1 MNGRL
6 RYIYEPTIDQM
17 GGKSPEVAGLAGSP
31 VASPFGTPSEAAY
44 PPVRGAR
51 GGSWSP
57 NDPSRSLTVTG
68 SLPQRGRRPIRSNVG
83 ARQLARLEE
92 GLAERDLTVLQ
103 RVGEHG
109 FLTREQIT
117 RFVFTQHASKQT
129 AERTSR
135 RVLKRLDR
143 DGLLRSLPRRQ
154 GGVYG
159 GSTPAVWQLT
169 SAGARLLRGAA
180 GRAHRVSVPSV
191 RWLNHCLV
199 VAETHL
205 SIREYGDSS
214 QREIAVSVEQ
224 AGWRSRTGLGG
235 EAIWL
240 KPDLFARIA
249 GTDDEGEYHD
259 YWFVEVDLGTESLP
273 TLLRKAGQYQAHYQ
287 SRVEQ
292 DQLGTFPLVLWV
304 FAGHGAEVRRVEFAT
319 RLRRSRSQDGGRLH
333 RTATISTIADVLASP
348 STTPGGS
355 A

>member
-6 RYIYEPTIDQM
+6 RDADEPTIHRM
-17 GGKSPEVAGLAGSP
+17 GGTSPEVAGRAASP
-31 VASPFGTPSEAAY
+31 VASPLGLATGAAY
-44 PPVRGAR
+44 APVRGAS

-57 NDPSRSLTVTG
+57 NDPSTEVPG
-68 SLPQRGRRPIRSNVG
+68 SRPRRGQPARSNVG

-92 GLAERDLTVLQ
+92 GLAERDLAVLR

-117 RFVFTQHASKQT
+117 RFVFTRHASEQT

-135 RVLKRLDR
+135 RVLTRLDR

-154 GGVYG
+154 GGMHG

-180 GRAHRVSVPSV
+180 GRSHRVSVPSV
-191 RWLNHCLV
+191 RWLNHCLA

-205 SIREYGDSS
+205 AIRGHGDASD
-214 QREIAVSVEQ
+214 RGVEVTVEQ
-224 AGWRSRTGLGG
+224 AGWRIRTGLGG
-235 EAIWL
+235 EAVWL
-240 KPDLFARIA
+240 KPDLFAHITGR
-249 GTDDEGEYHD
+249 DDEGEYHD

-273 TLLRKAGQYQAHYQ
+273 TLLRKASRYQAHYQ
-287 SRVEQ
+287 SGVEQ

-304 FAGHGAEVRRVEFAT
+304 FAGSRDEERRIEFAD
-319 RLRRSRSQDGGRLH
+319 RLKASRTLDGRLH
-333 RTATISTIADVLASP
+333 RTAALAGVADVLASP
-348 STTPGGS
+348 STTTGGQV
-355 A
+355 